1 MVRVLMAWSQFAP
14 ANPQK
19 NKATGWMEC
28 AEPREKMGT
37 EIRKQFCSQLGGL
50 YQRSAEQKSFH
61 MLFEDF

>member
-1 MVRVLMAWSQFAP
+1 
-14 ANPQK
+14 
-19 NKATGWMEC
+19 MEC

-37 EIRKQFCSQLGGL
+37 EIRKPFCSQLGGL